1 MSQETRAV
9 ALAHAIT
16 FHAGKAGLA
25 GVLEAAT
32 TFNNFLNADSGVVLP
47 NPVVTKEAEVNEAP
61 APKKAGRPP
70 KAEKAEKAE
79 KAAPEPEV
87 EKEPE
92 GPTKE
97 DVGKT
102 VEAMLAA
109 NKRKE
114 AIDLMKKYKATSV
127 SSLGAS
133 DYAAFIEDCE
143 SVLMSA

>member
-47 NPVVTKEAEVNEAP
+47 NPVVTAEAEAP

-70 KAEKAEKAE
+70 KAEKAE

-114 AIDLMKKYKATSV
+114 ALDLMKKYKATSV
-127 SSLGAS
+127 SSLDAS
-133 DYAAFIEDCE
+133 NYAAFIEDCE

>member
-47 NPVVTKEAEVNEAP
+47 NPVVAAEAE
-61 APKKAGRPP
+61 KP
-70 KAEKAEKAE
+70 KAEKPAKVKAE
-79 KAAPEPEV
+79 KAKPAPEPEPEV
-87 EKEPE
+87 ADEPE

-97 DVGKT
+97 DVGKS

-114 AIDLMKKYKATSV
+114 AIALMKKFGATSV
-127 SSLGAS
+127 SSLDAKN
-133 DYAAFIEDCE
+133 YAAFLEE
-143 SVLMSA
+143 SEAILMAA

>member
-47 NPVVTKEAEVNEAP
+47 NPVVTTEAEAP

-70 KAEKAEKAE
+70 KAEKP
-79 KAAPEPEV
+79 APEPEV
-87 EKEPE
+87 VKEPE

-97 DVGKT
+97 EVGKA

-114 AIDLMKKYKATSV
+114 AIALMKQFKATSV
-127 SSLGAS
+127 SSL
-133 DYAAFIEDCE
+133 DTKHYAAFLEEAETI
-143 SVLMSA
+143 LMAA

>member
-70 KAEKAEKAE
+70 KAEKAEKA
-79 KAAPEPEV
+79 APEPEV

-127 SSLGAS
+127 SSLDAS
-133 DYAAFIEDCE
+133 NYAAFIEDCE